1 MGFDWT
7 SIESSFPTFREDESP
22 RESARKLHDYL
33 YRFVNQL
40 KFTLQNLDTGNWNEK
55 ALQTFAKDTTR
66 DVEKQTEAQ
75 AVTLGNVKAA
85 TEAQAVTLGNV
96 KAATEAQKEQ
106 IVGTQ
111 EKVTYLEALA
121 GGTVRDLDAVI
132 EVLAM
137 VTEDLSKT
145 MEDVT
150 ALLLLQEEVSALRES
165 VDRLTEVV
173 QSGAESVA
181 IGDPEKPL
189 YLQGEIYMNG
199 VAYAEGG

>member
-75 AVTLGNVKAA
+75 AVTLGNVAAA
-85 TEAQAVTLGNV
+85 TKVQE
-96 KAATEAQKEQ
+96 EQ

-121 GGTVRDLDAVI
+121 GGTVKDLDAVV
-132 EVLAM
+132 EVLTM
-137 VTEDLSKT
+137 VTEDLAKT

-165 VDRLTEVV
+165 VERLTEVV

>member
-66 DVEKQTEAQ
+66 NVEKQ
-75 AVTLGNVKAA
+75 